1 MPVGRSLHIGL
12 NSVNPTAYGGWAGDL
27 AACEFDARDMK
38 KICAAAGLRT
48 SSLLTAKATSRAVL
62 GALDR
67 AAAALHDGD
76 LFVVTYA
83 GHGGQM
89 PDKDGDEKDH
99 QDETWVLYDRQVLD
113 DELFARWAAFAPGV
127 RIVVVS
133 DSCHSGSVVRAQ
145 LEATGAGPNPSSDV
159 LATVFAGGRFMP
171 AAVNKRDNAERRSV
185 YDKVRARTPGEDPT
199 SLAARVLLLSGCQDN
214 QTSSDG
220 DHNGLFTGTL
230 RTVWKEGSFRGGN
243 RTLLT
248 RIKSRMPPW
257 QTPNYL
263 TLNDPKG
270 AFTTER
276 PFTI

>member
-1 MPVGRSLHIGL
+1 MPLGRSLHIGL
-12 NSVNPTAYGGWAGDL
+12 NTVNPDAYGGWSGDL

-38 KICAAAGLRT
+38 SICAAAGLRT
-48 SSLLTAKATSRAVL
+48 RTLLTARATSRAVL

-67 AAAALHDGD
+67 AAAALADGD

-89 PDKDGDEKDH
+89 PDEDGDEKDRR
-99 QDETWVLYDRQVLD
+99 DETWVLYDRQVLD

-145 LEATGAGPNPSSDV
+145 LGATAGAAGLGADALTS
-159 LATVFAGGRFMP
+159 VFAGGRFMP
-171 AAVNKRDNAERRSV
+171 AAVNDRDNADRRSV
-185 YDKVRARTPGEDPT
+185 YDTVRAGTHGADSMP
-199 SLAARVLLLSGCQDN
+199 LAARVLLLSGCQDN

-220 DHNGLFTGTL
+220 DQNGLFTGTL
-230 RTVWKEGSFRGGN
+230 RTVWADGAFRGGY

-248 RIKSRMPPW
+248 RIKAQMPPW

-263 TLNDPKG
+263 ALNDPKG
-270 AFTTER
+270 AFRTER
-276 PFTI
+276 PFAI

>member
-12 NSVNPTAYGGWAGDL
+12 NSVDPAAYGGWSGDL
-27 AACEFDARDMK
+27 AACEFDARDLK
-38 KICAAAGLRT
+38 EICAAAGLKTR
-48 SSLLTAKATSRAVL
+48 SLLTARATSKAVL

-67 AAAALHDGD
+67 AAAALHEGD

-89 PDKDGDEKDH
+89 PDEDGDEKDH
-99 QDETWVLYDRQVLD
+99 RDETWVLYDRQVLD

-145 LEATGAGPNPSSDV
+145 LEAGGGAASADALTS
-159 LATVFAGGRFMP
+159 VFSGGRFMP
-171 AAVNKRDNAERRSV
+171 ASVNDRDNAARRSV
-185 YDKVRARTPGEDPT
+185 YDQVRVSAPGEDST
-199 SLAARVLLLSGCQDN
+199 ALAARVLLLSGCQDN

-220 DHNGLFTGTL
+220 EHNGLFTGTL
-230 RTVWKEGSFRGGN
+230 RTVWKDGAFRGGY

-248 RIKSRMPPW
+248 RIKAQMPPW

-263 TLNDPKG
+263 ALNDAAG
-270 AFTTER
+270 AFKAER
-276 PFTI
+276 PFTV

>member
-12 NSVNPTAYGGWAGDL
+12 NSVDPATYDGWTGDL
-27 AACEFDARDMK
+27 TACEFDAHDMQA
-38 KICAAAGLRT
+38 ICRAAGLRT
-48 SSLLTAKATSRAVL
+48 SSLLTSKATSRAVL

-89 PDKDGDEKDH
+89 PDANGDEQDH
-99 QDETWVLYDRQVLD
+99 RDETWVLYDRQVLD
-113 DELFARWAAFAPGV
+113 DELFARWTKFAAGV

-145 LEATGAGPNPSSDV
+145 LDAMAGAGGPSADA
-159 LATVFAGGRFMP
+159 LTEVFSGGRFMP
-171 AAVNKRDNAERRSV
+171 KSVNDRDNAGRRSV
-185 YDKVRARTPGEDPT
+185 YDEVRASTPGED
-199 SLAARVLLLSGCQDN
+199 SAELAARVLLLSGCQDN

-230 RTVWKEGSFRGGN
+230 RTVWKDGEYRGGY
-243 RTLLT
+243 RTLLS
-248 RIKSRMPPW
+248 RIKKQMPPW

-263 TLNDPKG
+263 ALNDPAG
-270 AFTTER
+270 TFRAER
-276 PFTI
+276 PFTV